1 MTPGADANG
10 VIVVGAGWAGL
21 ACAVTLADA
30 GVQVTV
36 LEAARLLGGRARRIR
51 FDGHRV
57 DNGQHVLFGAYRS
70 VLDLLQVLGIA
81 EHKLFRRVPLKLV
94 SYRSDGA
101 GLELATGRMPAPLH
115 AALGLLVARGFSW
128 PEKRAILTFMRA
140 LRERAA
146 DAPDISVFDLLRR
159 HNQTPRSVR
168 LLWQPLCLAI
178 LNTPVATASATL
190 FVAVLRAAFFAE
202 RRASDMLLPLT
213 NAVSCFPEP
222 ARDFIERHGGGVRL
236 GTRVLAVEM
245 DGRRAVGV
253 RFAGGQLAARH
264 VVVATPP
271 HAAHRIVP
279 DVAELKSTLAQANVI
294 GHMPICTVY
303 LQYPE
308 HIRLDH
314 DFVALLAP
322 QQPYWLFD
330 RGRLTGE
337 RGLLAAVIN
346 GPGPHVRAAA
356 DTVIAA
362 VTTAIADRFPDWP
375 APRAARLV
383 RERHATFAARVGCE
397 SLRPDHATAV
407 AGLWLAGD
415 YTATGYPATLEGA
428 ARSGVECARRILE
441 RPLT

>member
-1 MTPGADANG
+1 MTPTEDQAP

-30 GVQVTV
+30 GVPVTV

-57 DNGQHVLFGAYRS
+57 DNGQHVLFGAYRT

-115 AALGLLVARGFSW
+115 AALGLLTARGLSW
-128 PEKRAILTFMRA
+128 PEKQAILTFMRA
-140 LRERAA
+140 LRERAS
-146 DAPDISVFDLLRR
+146 DAPDLSVFDLL
-159 HNQTPRSVR
+159 HLHKQTPRSVR
-168 LLWQPLCLAI
+168 LLWQPLCLAL
-178 LNTPVATASATL
+178 LNTPVESASATL
-190 FVAVLRAAFFAE
+190 FIAVLRAAFFAE

-213 NAVSCFPEP
+213 NAVRCLPEP
-222 ARDFIERHGGGVRL
+222 AREFIERQGGGVRL
-236 GTRVLAVEM
+236 GERVLAVHAEG
-245 DGRRAVGV
+245 GRTVGV
-253 RFAGGQLAARH
+253 RLARGELPARH

-271 HAAHRIVP
+271 HAARRIVP
-279 DVAELKSTLAQANVI
+279 DVGDLKFVLARANAL

-322 QQPYWLFD
+322 QPYWLFD

-346 GPGPHVRAAA
+346 GPGAHVRAAA
-356 DTVIAA
+356 DAVIAA
-362 VTTAIADRFPDWP
+362 VTQAIADRFPDWP
-375 APRAARLV
+375 APRVARLV
-383 RERHATFAARVGCE
+383 RERHATFTARVGCE
-397 SLRPDHATAV
+397 SLRPDHTTAV